1 MQVNDI
7 VLINNFDLGVLTRI
21 DNDYLTFSTIDF
33 SSHKILLRDDIFV
46 IDTKLINQIIAS
58 YYDPLINFA
67 TYRSLFCLTSPNTCD
82 LRIIKAGN
90 VKKYSLNLTS
100 FTIND
105 TSLNNQEILNIYQY
119 LAYLFKKLTLVN
131 KYRYVPNLNV
141 KPFYST
147 LNNYLENPFNLG
159 NLKEMSNLFSHIPDL
174 NFSYNLIRIFSYTKL
189 ALLTYL
195 SSLSQLND
203 TKRFYQELVNDLP
216 FTGEILD
223 TIINFSNIMID
234 SANPRY
240 LPANINYF
248 FLQQNYE
255 HVLQLIWHNK
265 AAFRN
270 IFKAVPVDYYQY
282 ILTKISF
289 SSLTDLIA
297 KMTGKVSANFTL
309 ALLETYPYSD
319 NVEFYQKYENTFDF
333 SNSAK
338 LLPISKMI
346 DALSPNKYDDLLYF
360 NKNIANFLNLNV
372 KKTYALAFAF
382 YSYFK
387 LQNIYENPLLN
398 QNPFYKLLIK
408 SSESKKYNVDLAT
421 FLQFSLVKPEFAD
434 NLDEVTTLHISVCPN
449 DDEKLADIN
458 DFNIELLA
466 GDKLVVCL
474 KLNFY
479 NNELELEYLP
489 IAEPFAILSFII
501 NEALMDNNF
510 ATTYQKTLVNY
521 QKYLIW
527 QETNNLALD
536 LDNLNL
542 AINNATSV
550 PLAKN
555 NLISLNIKINL
566 VDAKTITSSSATSSF
581 NLAIDIQ
588 SGQAR
593 SYIVKSLLAF
603 KNALLNNELIT
614 YGKNLAFVHTLNNF
628 QSIFHPFLEY
638 FIDNIPVEDSKTI
651 FLNSHTLLHIL
662 NLLVGQ
668 KISFLEHTDVLV
680 GEPTK
685 LNIFISDDYK
695 ITLPNISSLDCF
707 YFIDE
712 KNVLYYSSLTNTLA
726 PLTSTNNLG
735 YLYQFAIKNA
745 NKSFLNLKEKLIKN
759 LYLPFK
765 NEISCSSNLLDN
777 ISIPEI
783 NIKAYFDYENNIISV
798 KSTYSMNEETNLAN
812 ILPYDYTNQIAT
824 YNNYLTSLGFKNN
837 LLTDSNDVIQ
847 FLMLDFTYL
856 KTLAS
861 VYLSTTL
868 QNKSVTL
875 AKLPT
880 LKMSY
885 SAGIMTCL
893 LADSIY
899 TPTELKQIL
908 LALKNKKRYC
918 LLKDNQIIAFKDE
931 DITYANLL
939 DNLGLDETS
948 LYERKALPLYQSF
961 KAIGFYDK
969 VSVDDFLNEMLKDIT
984 NYKLYKVSLPNIN
997 ASLRQYQI
1005 EGFKWLSVL
1014 NKYHLGGILA
1024 DDMGLG
1030 KTLEVITLLASIS
1043 ASLPTLIVCPKS
1055 LIFNWTSE
1063 IKRFAP
1069 SLKVLSIYGDI
1080 STRHTTIKN
1089 ITADD
1094 ATIYLTSYE
1103 SLLRDVELYQ
1113 NITFSYLIIDEAQ
1126 AIKNVL
1132 AQKSKAV
1139 KEIKAEN
1146 RLALTGTPIENQLL
1160 DLWSIFDFLMP
1171 NFFPGIST
1179 FKEQYQDPHNL
1190 AKLALKITPFL
1201 LRRTKTDVLKDL
1213 PAKYETILTVELTPE
1228 ERKIYDALIWQTKS
1242 ELHNGTNSFQ
1252 ILPYLMRLRQTC
1264 ISTTLI
1270 DNSMTTSSKIDMLLG
1285 IIDKYT
1291 KENHKI
1297 LVFSA
1302 FVEALNLIATR
1313 LGKFNIDY
1321 YTITGKT
1328 KAQERIDLVNDFNA
1342 NNKVKVFLISLKAG
1356 GVGLNLVG
1364 ADTVIHLDPWWN
1376 IAAENQATDRAHRIG
1391 QVNNVE
1397 VIKLICSNTIEQ
1409 RVLELQNQKKNLI
1422 DNVINNNDD
1431 NIVNLTKDDLNYI
1444 LS

>member
-1 MQVNDI
+1 M
-7 VLINNFDLGVLTRI
+7 
-21 DNDYLTFSTIDF
+21 
-33 SSHKILLRDDIFV
+33 
-46 IDTKLINQIIAS
+46 
-58 YYDPLINFA
+58 
-67 TYRSLFCLTSPNTCD
+67 
-82 LRIIKAGN
+82 
-90 VKKYSLNLTS
+90 S
-100 FTIND
+100 F
-105 TSLNNQEILNIYQY
+105 
-119 LAYLFKKLTLVN
+119 
-131 KYRYVPNLNV
+131 
-141 KPFYST
+141 
-147 LNNYLENPFNLG
+147 
-159 NLKEMSNLFSHIPDL
+159 
-174 NFSYNLIRIFSYTKL
+174 
-189 ALLTYL
+189 
-195 SSLSQLND
+195 
-203 TKRFYQELVNDLP
+203 
-216 FTGEILD
+216 
-223 TIINFSNIMID
+223 
-234 SANPRY
+234 
-240 LPANINYF
+240 
-248 FLQQNYE
+248 
-255 HVLQLIWHNK
+255 
-265 AAFRN
+265 
-270 IFKAVPVDYYQY
+270 
-282 ILTKISF
+282 
-289 SSLTDLIA
+289 
-297 KMTGKVSANFTL
+297 
-309 ALLETYPYSD
+309 
-319 NVEFYQKYENTFDF
+319 
-333 SNSAK
+333 
-338 LLPISKMI
+338 
-346 DALSPNKYDDLLYF
+346 
-360 NKNIANFLNLNV
+360 
-372 KKTYALAFAF
+372 
-382 YSYFK
+382 
-387 LQNIYENPLLN
+387 
-398 QNPFYKLLIK
+398 
-408 SSESKKYNVDLAT
+408 
-421 FLQFSLVKPEFAD
+421 
-434 NLDEVTTLHISVCPN
+434 
-449 DDEKLADIN
+449 
-458 DFNIELLA
+458 
-466 GDKLVVCL
+466 
-474 KLNFY
+474 
-479 NNELELEYLP
+479 
-489 IAEPFAILSFII
+489 
-501 NEALMDNNF
+501 
-510 ATTYQKTLVNY
+510 
-521 QKYLIW
+521 
-527 QETNNLALD
+527 
-536 LDNLNL
+536 
-542 AINNATSV
+542 
-550 PLAKN
+550 
-555 NLISLNIKINL
+555 
-566 VDAKTITSSSATSSF
+566 
-581 NLAIDIQ
+581 
-588 SGQAR
+588 
-593 SYIVKSLLAF
+593 
-603 KNALLNNELIT
+603 
-614 YGKNLAFVHTLNNF
+614 
-628 QSIFHPFLEY
+628 
-638 FIDNIPVEDSKTI
+638 
-651 FLNSHTLLHIL
+651 
-662 NLLVGQ
+662 
-668 KISFLEHTDVLV
+668 
-680 GEPTK
+680 
-685 LNIFISDDYK
+685 
-695 ITLPNISSLDCF
+695 
-707 YFIDE
+707 
-712 KNVLYYSSLTNTLA
+712 
-726 PLTSTNNLG
+726 
-735 YLYQFAIKNA
+735 
-745 NKSFLNLKEKLIKN
+745 
-759 LYLPFK
+759 
-765 NEISCSSNLLDN
+765 
-777 ISIPEI
+777 
-783 NIKAYFDYENNIISV
+783 
-798 KSTYSMNEETNLAN
+798 
-812 ILPYDYTNQIAT
+812 
-824 YNNYLTSLGFKNN
+824 
-837 LLTDSNDVIQ
+837 
-847 FLMLDFTYL
+847 
-856 KTLAS
+856 
-861 VYLSTTL
+861 
-868 QNKSVTL
+868 
-875 AKLPT
+875 
-880 LKMSY
+880 
-885 SAGIMTCL
+885 
-893 LADSIY
+893 
-899 TPTELKQIL
+899 
-908 LALKNKKRYC
+908 
-918 LLKDNQIIAFKDE
+918 KDNQIIAFKDE

-1030 KTLEVITLLASIS
+1030 KTLEVITLLASIN

-1080 STRHTTIKN
+1080 STRHTIIKN

-1139 KEIKAEN
+1139 KEIKVEN

-1201 LRRTKTDVLKDL
+1201 LRRTKADVLKDL

-1242 ELHNGTNSFQ
+1242 ELHNGANSFQ
-1252 ILPYLMRLRQTC
+1252 ILPYLMQLRQTC